1 MVRVIGGLIVG
12 AVVLSCLVACTEE
25 PQDVQ
30 LKNLEDRVGYGI
42 GLRIGRDFR
51 TQEVAI
57 DPRVLLKGVED
68 GLSGTAP
75 LLSDEEIQK
84 ALTAL
89 QAELNERQEKRRKAL
104 AEENLRA
111 GKAFL
116 EQNGKK
122 EGVVT
127 LPSGLQYQVLRRGEG
142 MIPGQND
149 QVTVHYRGRLIDGTE
164 FDSSYARNKPATFP
178 VAGVIPGWSEA
189 LQRMPVGSQWRIF
202 LPPDLAYGSQGAG
215 SMIGP
220 EAVLVFDIEL
230 LGIEPQT

>member
-1 MVRVIGGLIVG
+1 M
-12 AVVLSCLVACTEE
+12 EE
-25 PQDVQ
+25 PQDGQ
-30 LKNLEDRVGYGI
+30 LKKLEDRVGYGI

-51 TQEVAI
+51 TQEVDI
-57 DPRVLLKGVED
+57 DPKVLLKGVED
-68 GLSGTAP
+68 GLSGAAP
-75 LLSDEEIQK
+75 LLSEEEIQK

-89 QAELNERQEKRRKAL
+89 QAELNQRQEKRRKAL
-104 AEENLRA
+104 EEQNLRA

-122 EGVVT
+122 AEVVT

-142 MIPGQND
+142 KIPGQND
-149 QVTVHYRGRLIDGTE
+149 RVTVHYRGRLIDGTE

-220 EAVLVFDIEL
+220 EAVLIFDIEL

>member
-1 MVRVIGGLIVG
+1 MVRVFGGLIVG
-12 AVVLSCLVACTEE
+12 AAVLCCLVACTEE

-30 LKNLEDRVGYGI
+30 LKSLEDQVGYGI

-51 TQEVAI
+51 TQGVAI
-57 DPRVLLKGVED
+57 DPKVLLKGVED
-68 GLSGTAP
+68 GLSGAPP

-89 QAELNERQEKRRKAL
+89 QAELNQRQEKRRKAL

-111 GKAFL
+111 GQAFL

-122 EGVVT
+122 AGVVT
-127 LPSGLQYQVLRRGEG
+127 LPSGLQYQVLRQGEG
-142 MIPGQND
+142 RIPGQND
-149 QVTVHYRGRLIDGTE
+149 RVTVHYRGRLIDGTE

-189 LQRMPVGSQWRIF
+189 LRRMPVGSQWRIF

-220 EAVLVFDIEL
+220 NAVLIFDIEL
-230 LGIEPQT
+230 LGIEPQG